1 MSGAS
6 RASRATSSEPDT
18 FREMWGYPNEVLKTI
33 PGAARY
39 EVHPVPGA
47 YKSGRQRFEASFV
60 SADHKKVLARRA
72 AMELTSRRTGAVYH
86 VCKRH
91 EETKGENALRA
102 LASAGFGLDDL
113 TQGN

>member
-1 MSGAS
+1 MS
-6 RASRATSSEPDT
+6 RPSSEPDS
-18 FREMWGYPNEVLKTI
+18 FRDTWAYPNEVRASI

-39 EVHPVPGA
+39 EVHPIPGC
-47 YKSGRQRFEASFV
+47 YKSGRPRFEATFV

-72 AMELTSRRTGAVYH
+72 AMELTSRRTSAVFH

-91 EETKGENALRA
+91 EDTKGENALRA

>member
-1 MSGAS
+1 MSGT
-6 RASRATSSEPDT
+6 RPSSEQQPDS
-18 FREMWGYPNEVLKTI
+18 FRETWAYPNEVKASI

-39 EVHPVPGA
+39 EVHPIPGC
-47 YKSGRQRFEASFV
+47 YKSGRQRFEATFV

-72 AMELTSRRTGAVYH
+72 AMELVSKRTGAVYH

-102 LASAGFGLDDL
+102 LASAGFDVDDVVRAD
-113 TQGN
+113 